1 MQPAN
6 YEIVR
11 DMNRA
16 IIRIRGAYAAWARAH
31 GVSYHELLVLYS
43 LRDFPDCTQKTICA
57 QYGLPKQTVH
67 NIVSAWQRAGYL
79 TLAPGGREKIIRL
92 TETGR
97 RYAARIMQPLE
108 EAEEQSVVRT
118 GADALRRMT
127 DEALQYGALLR
138 AIMADAQ
145 E

>member
-1 MQPAN
+1 MMDKILRWCHAQSLIAPGMH
-6 YEIVR
+6 IVC
-11 DMNRA
+11 A
-16 IIRIRGAYAAWARAH
+16 VSGGADSVAMLH
-31 GVSYHELLVLYS
+31 VLYS
-43 LRDFPDCTQKTICA
+43 LRDFPNCTQKTICE

-127 DEALQYGALLR
+127 DEALQYGALLC